1 MIYVAVMNAEAVT
14 LATDL
19 FEFTPAADRPIRLY
33 GMRLCQTT
41 DLQDAAE
48 EVLRIGLHRD
58 VTAGSTG
65 TAITEVDYDNAAAN
79 EDVTTAVVCNRGTP
93 STGGTLIDVIG
104 WNIRIPLEWFPIPE
118 LRPKFSNLAAEGP
131 VVPSGC
137 SLHRPIPSPSQGR
150 CTGKKSELGHAL
162 RFS

>member
-1 MIYVAVMNAEAVT
+1 MEIIYSAPMDALAVT
-14 LATDL
+14 GATDL
-19 FEFTPAADRPIRLY
+19 FECTPAADRPAIIY

-48 EVLRIGLHRD
+48 EVLRIGIYTD

-65 TAITEVDYDNAAAN
+65 TAATEVPYTNESASAA
-79 EDVTTAVVCNRGTP
+79 VTMAVVSNRGTP

-118 LRPKFSNLAAEGP
+118 LRPKFSNIAAEGP
-131 VVPSGC
+131 VSSFRLLSAPTDSITVSGC
-137 SLHRPIPSPSQGR
+137 LYWTEI
-150 CTGKKSELGHAL
+150 
-162 RFS
+162 